1 MAIIEC
7 NECKH
12 NVSTKALSCP
22 NCGAPVPKNTKKQI
36 KEDYEEVT
44 IKKETTHPLNVLIY
58 IGFFILLIVICLCE
72 ISLIKTF
79 RSTYSLT
86 SATAEPTFHLN
97 TSIYSSIIIN
107 ATFISC
113 LITLISKKSYKLS
126 KIAFI
131 INLIT
136 HIVFFRYIY
145 SHNFRIDIQFYI
157 LYILNIIYLLLPRF
171 NKLEETTK
179 IVKKDSIEQI
189 ELKNKKIEE
198 YHNES
203 IYTKKH
209 KIFLTTLVII
219 SIIILIPITILNKE
233 PIYHETVIQ
242 EKTDYQIKIIN
253 DYINVREKP
262 TTKSNKLGEVSH
274 SDIYNVLDV
283 IGGEN
288 YIWYKIK
295 YQDQIGYVSSDRQE
309 PYVRELYENAL
320 IVNIFCDNKNECT
333 NLHNK
338 LIKYKKKNNIFL
350 INYIDI
356 TNKQNKKLFNK
367 TIKYFGDKET
377 VPYVIIGT
385 ERIHTK
391 NIYKDTIYYINHPV
405 DKEYNIVDIIK
416 KDNELPNLKPQGNGS
431 NDSYIIE

>member
-12 NVSTKALSCP
+12 LISTKATSCP

-36 KEDYEEVT
+36 KEDYEEAI
-44 IKKETTHPLNVLIY
+44 IKKESIHPATILTY
-58 IGFFILLIVICLCE
+58 IGFFIFLIIICLYDLT
-72 ISLIKTF
+72 LIQTF
-79 RSTYSLT
+79 RNTYSLT
-86 SATAEPTFHLN
+86 AAHAEPTFSLN
-97 TSIYSSIIIN
+97 AGIYSSIIIN
-107 ATFISC
+107 VTFISC

-136 HIVFFRYIY
+136 HIIFFRYIY

-171 NKLEETTK
+171 NKIEEITK

-189 ELKNKKIEE
+189 ELKNKKLED
-198 YHNES
+198 YYDKT
-203 IYTKKH
+203 IYTKEY
-209 KIFLTTLVII
+209 KIITIILIII
-219 SIIILIPITILNKE
+219 SIIILIPITILNNK

-242 EKTDYQIKIIN
+242 DKTDYQIKIIN

-262 TTKSNKLGEVSH
+262 TTKSNKLGEVNH

-283 IGGEN
+283 IGGEH

-295 YQDQIGYVSSDRQE
+295 YQDKIGYISSDRQE

-320 IVNIFCDNKNECT
+320 IVNIFCDNKKECT
-333 NLHNK
+333 TLHNK
-338 LIKYKKKNNIFL
+338 LINYKKKNNIFL

-356 TNKQNKKLFNK
+356 TNKDNKKLYNK
-367 TIKYFGDKET
+367 ITKYFNDKET
-377 VPYVIIGT
+377 IPYVIIGT

-391 NIYKDTIYYINHPV
+391 DIYKDTIYYINHPV

-416 KDNELPNLKPQGNGS
+416 KDNELPLLKPNTS
-431 NDSYIIE
+431 SCIE